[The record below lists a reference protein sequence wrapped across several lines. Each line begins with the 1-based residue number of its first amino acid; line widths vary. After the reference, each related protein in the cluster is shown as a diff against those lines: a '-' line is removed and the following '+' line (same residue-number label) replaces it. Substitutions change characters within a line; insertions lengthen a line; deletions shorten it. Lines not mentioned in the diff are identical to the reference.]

1 MYADVA
7 MLKLSGSSDK
17 TYAYLVGHLKE
28 WPKVGQR
35 VVVPSKL
42 KEDGSVSLAIGT
54 VEDVVMNYP
63 LDPAIQYKP
72 VVQVLDDAAIEFAR
86 GSFLPPITGTIN
98 INVPETDNF
107 K

>member
-17 TYAYLVGHLKE
+17 TYAYLIGHMQV
-28 WPKVGQR
+28 WPRVGQR

-54 VEDVVMNYP
+54 VENVVMNYE
-63 LDPAIQYKP
+63 LDPNIQYKP

-86 GSFLPPITGTIN
+86 GSFLPPITGTVN
-98 INVPETDNF
+98 VNVPDTDTF